1 MLADALDGLDGLH
14 YDEFEVCVVHGPT
27 EDATAELL
35 AGWTGRIKLAQCAE
49 RNLAVSRNLGIMLA
63 AGEVVAFIDDD
74 AVPEPEWLDELL
86 SPYLD
91 TRVGGAG
98 GFVLDPSGIGFQYR
112 YGIGDRLGN
121 CALTPAAP
129 MPELNFPYAANYPHL
144 LGTNASFRRSA
155 LLEIGGFDEEYDYY
169 LDETDICC
177 RVIDADWQIVQ
188 VPGAR
193 VHHRY
198 APSPLRTERR
208 VIRQWYSIVKNKLY
222 FSLLNAADHHETRLI
237 IKDAEQLV
245 LRLESDLRWAVDQGL
260 LDETDL
266 ARFRPEVDRAFAD
279 GLRRGLSGQRRL
291 PVPERLRTPPAF
303 LPFRPRAAGRRP
315 LVLLSR
321 EYPPGPV
328 GGIGQYTANLAQAV
342 AGLGQP
348 VRVVT
353 RTAGVDESITFA
365 AGVWIH
371 RVKPGLPESAT
382 DPAGDALAYAR
393 RAADEVAA
401 ISARHGAA
409 VVCAPIWDA
418 EGVMVV
424 RDGQVPV
431 VTTLHT
437 PLSTWLKSSNLDGRH
452 LAAADG
458 FVPRMLDLER
468 EMLLGSRGIIANSAA
483 ILAAMHDDLAQAGVV
498 DRVWTIPH
506 GMHDLREL
514 PRIPPPPD
522 PPGSLRLLCVGRIE
536 PRKGVDVLLEAALAV
551 METRPAVR
559 LDLVGEDTIRLDDG
573 RTLRDGFAARSVD
586 ATLRKRI
593 RFHGVVGEQELR
605 GFLAAADVVVV
616 PSRFESFGLTALEAM
631 IFGKPLVCSRAGGL
645 VEVVEEGR
653 NALLVEPGDVAGLA
667 AALGRLLDDPA
678 LRDAFGIY
686 GRRRYE
692 QYFTA
697 RTMAERVIACTAPL
711 TTTVVDAL

>member
-1 MLADALDGLDGLH
+1 MLADALHGLDGLRH
-14 YDEFEVCVVHGPT
+14 DGFEVCVVHGPT

-35 AGWTGRIKLAQCAE
+35 AGRAGRIKLAHCSE
-49 RNLAVSRNLGIMLA
+49 RNLAVSLNLGIMLA

-86 SPYLD
+86 PPYRD
-91 TRVGGAG
+91 PRVGGAG
-98 GFVLDPSGIGFQYR
+98 GFAFDPSGISLQYS
-112 YGIGDRLGN
+112 YGVGDRLGN
-121 CALTPAAP
+121 CVQTPTAQ
-129 MPELNFPYAANYPHL
+129 MPELNFPYTANYPHL

-155 LLEIGGFDEEYDYY
+155 LLDIGGFDEEYDYY

-177 RVIDADWQIVQ
+177 RVVDADWQIIQ

-198 APSPLRTERR
+198 ARSALRTERR
-208 VIRQWYSIVKNKLY
+208 VVRQWYSIVKNKLY

-237 IKDAEQLV
+237 VKDAERLV
-245 LRLESDLRWAVDQGL
+245 SRLESDLRWVIDKGL
-260 LDETDL
+260 LDENDL
-266 ARFRPEVDRAFAD
+266 ARFRLEVDQAFAD

-291 PVPERLRTPPAF
+291 PAPERLRAPPPPF
-303 LPFRPRAAGRRP
+303 LPRAAGRRP

-342 AGLGQP
+342 AELGQP

-353 RTAGVDESITFA
+353 RSAHADESITFA
-365 AGVWIH
+365 TGVWTH
-371 RVKPGLPESAT
+371 RVRPDAPASRS

-401 ISARHGAA
+401 IVTRHGASA
-409 VVCAPIWDA
+409 VCAPIWDA
-418 EGVMVV
+418 EGVMAV
-424 RDGQVPV
+424 RDGRVPV

-452 LAAADG
+452 LAAASG
-458 FVPRMLDLER
+458 FVPRMLELER
-468 EMLLGSRGIIANSAA
+468 EVLRGSRGIVANSAA
-483 ILAAMHDDLAQAGVV
+483 ILLAMHDDLVRAGVEG
-498 DRVWTIPH
+498 RTEIIPH
-506 GMHDLREL
+506 GLRDLREL
-514 PRIPPPPD
+514 PRIVPPAD
-522 PPGSLRLLCVGRIE
+522 PPGSLRLLCVARIE
-536 PRKGVDVLLEAALAV
+536 PRKGVDVLLEAALTVLA
-551 METRPAVR
+551 TRPAVR

-573 RTLRDGFAARSVD
+573 STLRQSFAARPVD
-586 ATLRKRI
+586 EGLRRRI
-593 RFHGVVGEQELR
+593 RFRGTVGEQELR

-645 VEVVEEGR
+645 V
-653 NALLVEPGDVAGLA
+653 
-667 AALGRLLDDPA
+667 
-678 LRDAFGIY
+678 
-686 GRRRYE
+686 
-692 QYFTA
+692 
-697 RTMAERVIACTAPL
+697 
-711 TTTVVDAL
+711 

>member
-1 MLADALDGLDGLH
+1 MLADALHGLDGLRR
-14 YDEFEVCVVHGPT
+14 DDFEVCVVHGPT
-27 EDATAELL
+27 EDATVELL
-35 AGWTGRIKLAQCAE
+35 AGWAGRIKLAQCAE

-86 SPYLD
+86 PPYQDPD
-91 TRVGGAG
+91 TGGAG
-98 GFVLDPSGIGFQYR
+98 GFALDPSGIGCQYR

-121 CALTPAAP
+121 CVLTPSVP
-129 MPELNFPYAANYPHL
+129 MPELNFPYTANYPHL
-144 LGTNASFRRSA
+144 LGTNASFRRAA
-155 LLEIGGFDEEYDYY
+155 LLDIGGFDEEFDYY
-169 LDETDICC
+169 LDETDVCC
-177 RVIDADWQIVQ
+177 RVVDAGWRIVQ

-208 VIRQWYSIVKNKLY
+208 VVRQWHSIVKNKLY

-237 IKDAEQLV
+237 IKDAERLV
-245 LRLESDLRWAVDQGL
+245 SRLESDLRWAVESGL
-260 LDETDL
+260 LDQTDL
-266 ARFRPEVDRAFAD
+266 ARFRPEVDRAFAE

-291 PVPERLRTPPAF
+291 APPERLRAPPPPF

-328 GGIGQYTANLAQAV
+328 GGIGQYTANLAQVA

-353 RTAGVDESITFA
+353 RTTGDAESITFA
-365 AGVWIH
+365 AGVWTH
-371 RVKPGLPESAT
+371 RVKPSPSLDA

-401 ISARHGAA
+401 IAARHGASA
-409 VVCAPIWDA
+409 VCAPIWDA
-418 EGVMVV
+418 EGVMVA
-424 RDGQVPV
+424 RDALVPL

-437 PLSTWLKSSNLDGRH
+437 PLSTWLASSNLDGRR
-452 LAAADG
+452 LATADG
-458 FVPRMLDLER
+458 FVARMLELEQDVLR
-468 EMLLGSRGIIANSAA
+468 GSRAIVANSAA
-483 ILAAMHDDLAQAGVV
+483 ILAAMQDDLVRAGVGG
-498 DRVWTIPH
+498 RVWTIPH
-506 GMHDLREL
+506 GLSDLRNL
-514 PRIPPPPD
+514 PRVAPLPD
-522 PPGSLRLLCVGRIE
+522 PLGSLRVLCVGRLE
-536 PRKGVDVLLEAALAV
+536 PRKGVDVLLEAALPVLEA
-551 METRPAVR
+551 RPSVR

-573 RTLRDGFAARSVD
+573 RTMRESFAARPV
-586 ATLRKRI
+586 AAALRERI
-593 RFHGVVGEQELR
+593 RFHGPVGERELR

-631 IFGKPLVCSRAGGL
+631 VFGRPLVCSRAGGL
-645 VEVVEEGR
+645 AEVVEEGG
-653 NALLVEPGDVAGLA
+653 NALLVEPGDVVGLA

-678 LRDAFGIY
+678 LRERFGAQ

-692 QYFTA
+692 QLFTA
-697 RTMAERVIACTAPL
+697 RLMAERMLAL
-711 TTTVVDAL
+711 TTSLAAVA